1 MELRIDPISPLA
13 ARESTLNP
21 SPSTVLIVDD
31 DSAVRELCSVEFKRS
46 GFEVLVAENGDEA
59 IRVARQTHPEIVI
72 LDLIMPGSHGFE
84 VLKTIR
90 QSRDLSNTVVIIRSG
105 KSYKPDIDKALEL
118 GADAYVVKPGDL
130 EDLVRLASQH
140 LEKRRSAHR

>member
-1 MELRIDPISPLA
+1 MDSP
-13 ARESTLNP
+13 TP
-21 SPSTVLIVDD
+21 KVLIVDD
-31 DSAVRELCSVEFKRS
+31 DSSVRELCSVEFQRS
-46 GFEVLVAENGDEA
+46 GFDVLLAEDGDEA
-59 IRVARQTHPEIVI
+59 LRVASESRPEIVI

-90 QSRDLSNTVVIIRSG
+90 RTPELSSTVVIIRSG

-130 EDLVRLASQH
+130 EELVRLAHQH
-140 LEKRRSAHR
+140 LQKRRPPRQ